1 MRSRRTGL
9 TGVIATSTEPTGE
22 KGASMAQV
30 PNVELNTGA
39 KMPQLGFG
47 VFLVPPDEVVE
58 PVRTALEA
66 GYRSIDTAAVYG
78 NEEGVGKAIAESGIK
93 REDLFITTKLWND
106 AQGYDSALRAF
117 DESLNRLGLDY
128 VDLYLIHWPV
138 PAQDRYVETWKAFEK
153 IHSEGRA
160 KAIGVSNF
168 HVPHLRRLMEE
179 TSVVPAVNQIELHPN
194 LQQQELRAFHAE
206 HGIVTE
212 AWSPLGRNNGLLDT
226 DTIKSLAEKYGKT
239 PAQIVLRWH
248 VQLGNVTIPK
258 SVTPSRIR
266 ENIDVFDF
274 ELAADDLKEIETLE
288 NGQRVGPDPETFN
301 G

>member
-1 MRSRRTGL
+1 MNGDKKWQ
-9 TGVIATSTEPTGE
+9 EME
-22 KGASMAQV
+22 KLQ
-30 PNVELNTGA
+30 
-39 KMPQLGFG
+39 
-47 VFLVPPDEVVE
+47 DE
-58 PVRTALEA
+58 
-66 GYRSIDTAAVYG
+66 
-78 NEEGVGKAIAESGIK
+78 GKC
-93 REDLFITTKLWND
+93 R
-106 AQGYDSALRAF
+106 
-117 DESLNRLGLDY
+117 
-128 VDLYLIHWPV
+128 
-138 PAQDRYVETWKAFEK
+138 
-153 IHSEGRA
+153 
-160 KAIGVSNF
+160 AIGVSNF
-168 HVPHLRRLMEE
+168 NWHHLEDLEKAGCRK
-179 TSVVPAVNQIELHPN
+179 PQVNQIESNPQFN
-194 LQQQELRAFHAE
+194 NRELAE
-206 HGIVTE
+206 QCIANDIAVE